1 MILGKNH
8 IIFDEYTYDREALA
22 KLYTEVL
29 EPECVVQ
36 YAVRKDWGP
45 DKRHGWTP
53 GYNAVDVRRIGKT
66 SLLDF
71 PEIKQIVD
79 VFNFAKPM
87 NEGDVDILVFDPPF
101 EFVPH
106 VDYLTTCVVMF
117 PILPADGGE
126 PVNFWAGE
134 DLIPERRKKY
144 PNIDPKYFDYSLQY
158 STKHPNL
165 FNGMV
170 VHSVEPVKRR
180 RVYMKFHVIHNTFE
194 EILAQANAGTL
205 LNL

>member
-1 MILGKNH
+1 MIVGKHH
-8 IIFDEYTYDREALA
+8 IIFDEYTYDRQSLA
-22 KLYTEVL
+22 KLYTETF

-36 YAVRKDWGP
+36 YAVKKDWGA

-53 GYNAVDVRRIGKT
+53 GYNAVDPRRIGKD

-71 PEIKQIVD
+71 PEIAEIAS
-79 VFNFAKPM
+79 VFNFANPM
-87 NEGDVDILVFDPPF
+87 NKHDVDILVFDPPF
-101 EFVPH
+101 EFIPH
-106 VDYLTTCVVMF
+106 VDFKTTCVVMF

-126 PVNFWAGE
+126 PVKFWSGD

-144 PNIDPKYFDYSLQY
+144 PDLDEKYFDYSLKY

-170 VHSVEPVKRR
+170 IHSVPAVQQR
-180 RVYMKFHVIHNTFE
+180 RVYMKFHVIHNTFQDL
-194 EILAQANAGTL
+194 LAQAQAGTL